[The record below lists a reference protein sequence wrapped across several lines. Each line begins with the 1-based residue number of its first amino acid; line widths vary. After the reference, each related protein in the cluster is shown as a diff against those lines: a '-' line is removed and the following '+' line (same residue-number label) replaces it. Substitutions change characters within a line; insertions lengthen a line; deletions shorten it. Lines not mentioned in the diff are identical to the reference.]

1 VQRGAVLAAVESA
14 LEQDLLAKL
23 HPDTDAWLGGQDW
36 LDETRF
42 SWLDGTVL
50 DGGYSNWLASQ
61 PNNAKKNQHCILQR
75 GDGLWNDVTC
85 KREENYI
92 CQKYRI

>member
-1 VQRGAVLAAVESA
+1 MQRGAVLAAVESA

-42 SWLDGTVL
+42 SWLDGTV
-50 DGGYSNWLASQ
+50 GNIY
-61 PNNAKKNQHCILQR
+61 
-75 GDGLWNDVTC
+75 
-85 KREENYI
+85 
-92 CQKYRI
+92 